1 MLNTPTTTKKE
12 KHMNANTTQSLT
24 NLKPQ
29 HDFFVGI
36 DSDGCAFDSME
47 IKHKECFCPNIIK
60 HWGLQAVSKY
70 AREAVEFVNL
80 YSKWRG
86 TNRWPALVMV
96 FDLLRE
102 RPEVVERHAEIPQ
115 APKVREFIA
124 SGKPLSNDGLEAY
137 RTEHPDSELSRAME
151 WSVAVNRSITD
162 IVFGLPPFPFV
173 RESLQLLAAQADS
186 VVVSQTPTE
195 ALVREWEEHGIDK
208 YVRAIAG
215 QELGTKKQHLK
226 MAAGGKYAANH
237 VLMIG
242 DAFGD
247 LDAARANNALFFPI
261 NPGREEE
268 SWRRFYQEGV
278 QKFLKGEFAGAYEAE
293 LMAEF
298 TKLLPST
305 PPWQHA
311 AH

>member
-1 MLNTPTTTKKE
+1 
-12 KHMNANTTQSLT
+12 
-24 NLKPQ
+24 
-29 HDFFVGI
+29 
-36 DSDGCAFDSME
+36 
-47 IKHKECFCPNIIK
+47 
-60 HWGLQAVSKY
+60 
-70 AREAVEFVNL
+70 
-80 YSKWRG
+80 
-86 TNRWPALVMV
+86 
-96 FDLLRE
+96 
-102 RPEVVERHAEIPQ
+102 
-115 APKVREFIA
+115 
-124 SGKPLSNDGLEAY
+124 
-137 RTEHPDSELSRAME
+137 
-151 WSVAVNRSITD
+151 
-162 IVFGLPPFPFV
+162 
-173 RESLQLLAAQADS
+173 
-186 VVVSQTPTE
+186 
-195 ALVREWEEHGIDK
+195 
-208 YVRAIAG
+208 
-215 QELGTKKQHLK
+215 
-226 MAAGGKYAANH
+226 